1 MKTIITKINKTI
13 TKYDAEIFGVLLTSV
28 FMTLFS
34 YVITQMIIIF

>member
-13 TKYDAEIFGVLLTSV
+13 TKYDAEIFGVLLTSM

-34 YVITQMIIIF
+34 YVITEMIKVF

>member
-13 TKYDAEIFGVLLTSV
+13 TKDDAERFGVLLTSM

-34 YVITQMIIIF
+34 YVITEMIKVF